1 MMGENNETINLID
14 SYSVCINKNINEI
27 VRSIKTDIT
36 IVYFN
41 DIFSTNDEILD
52 MLENKLIKKVIIVSK
67 NSKKINDKKLI
78 FASKINANIIKK
90 ATKNIIIV
98 SKLNDDY
105 SFSKYIIKN
114 IEKLFILS
122 NKFKKNLEFN
132 YLKRKI
138 IALLYCNNSIYLND
152 ILNAL
157 KVILLPTREKKK

>member
-1 MMGENNETINLID
+1 MMGENNEIINLID

-41 DIFSTNDEILD
+41 DIFSTNEEILD

-90 ATKNIIIV
+90 ATKNIMTE
-98 SKLNDDY
+98 D
-105 SFSKYIIKN
+105 
-114 IEKLFILS
+114 
-122 NKFKKNLEFN
+122 
-132 YLKRKI
+132 
-138 IALLYCNNSIYLND
+138 
-152 ILNAL
+152 
-157 KVILLPTREKKK
+157 

>member
-1 MMGENNETINLID
+1 MMGENNEIINLID

-41 DIFSTNDEILD
+41 DIFSTNEEILD

-132 YLKRKI
+132 YLKRK
-138 IALLYCNNSIYLND
+138 NNSFT
-152 ILNAL
+152 
-157 KVILLPTREKKK
+157 LL